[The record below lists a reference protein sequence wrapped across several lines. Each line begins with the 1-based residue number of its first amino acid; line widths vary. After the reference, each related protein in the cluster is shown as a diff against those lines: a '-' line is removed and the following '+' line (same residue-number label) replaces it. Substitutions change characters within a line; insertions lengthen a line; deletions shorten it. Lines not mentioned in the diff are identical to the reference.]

1 MKEFVLIFRN
11 ETANEMKLT
20 PADIET
26 LTNNWQAWMGKMTAQ
41 GQLANPGQRLGF
53 DGKTVKPGNTVTP
66 GPYAEIKEVLRGFT
80 IINAVSIE
88 EATGIAKGCPILNI
102 GGNVEV
108 RDVIPMNG

>member
-1 MKEFVLIFRN
+1 MKDIVTTFRN

-20 PADIET
+20 PEDIES
-26 LTNNWQAWMGKMTAQ
+26 LTTSWQAWMGNKVAK

-66 GPYAEIKEVLRGFT
+66 GPYAEIKEVLRGFM

-102 GGNVEV
+102 GGTVEV